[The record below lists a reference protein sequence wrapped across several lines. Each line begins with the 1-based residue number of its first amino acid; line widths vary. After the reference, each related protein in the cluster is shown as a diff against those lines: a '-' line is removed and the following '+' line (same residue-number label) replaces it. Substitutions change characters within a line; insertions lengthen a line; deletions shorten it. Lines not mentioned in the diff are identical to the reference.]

1 MLSPASW
8 QMSGPANGSVRLN
21 SAYGLHIVRV
31 SAIEQAR
38 VPPFEA
44 VKDTVKREWLSERR
58 SSVLKEQYEK
68 FRARYQVTVQYPPAV
83 RP

>member
-1 MLSPASW
+1 
-8 QMSGPANGSVRLN
+8 
-21 SAYGLHIVRV
+21 V

-44 VKDTVKREWLSERR
+44 VKDAVKREWLSERR

-68 FRARYQVTVQYPPAV
+68 FRARYQVTVEYPPAV